1 MSREL
6 CEHWNPTDKCRH
18 CDNKPKMKDL
28 ILSLLLEYN
37 WTSSEQTEKE
47 FVQELEERIRKG

>member
-1 MSREL
+1 MNREL
-6 CEHWNPTDKCRH
+6 CEHWNLVDNCRH
-18 CDNKPKMKDL
+18 CDNKPKVKDL
-28 ILSLLLEYN
+28 ILNLLSEYN